1 MKKTEVLTGIKSF
14 DKAHLEVAKPDLSLI
29 LENGDT
35 LEKEIKTAKHQIDEL
50 QHTFEHLKI
59 FEPEFSV
66 VGSKTTERLDG
77 QKFNVD
83 IQSGR
88 EGENY
93 SSASL
98 SDIEGHLSNLKPDAT
113 MTIRLIKE

>member
-14 DKAHLEVAKPDLSLI
+14 DKATLEDSKPGLSLI

-35 LEKEIKTAKHQIDEL
+35 LENEIETAKYQIDGI
-50 QHTFEHLKI
+50 QRTFEHLKT
-59 FEPEFSV
+59 FDPEFSV

-77 QKFNVD
+77 QKFNVN
-83 IQSGR
+83 IESGDH
-88 EGENY
+88 GKHCP
-93 SSASL
+93 SASL
-98 SDIEGHLSNLKPDAT
+98 SDIEGCLSNLKSDET